1 MREENTMSTP
11 YARGGRSLAAGFLAL
26 SLLVSAVGAAFLLT
40 PGVAL
45 ADDGVAIGDTL
56 ILDGPGGQY
65 GILTVAPAGAP
76 LSVDGEP
83 VDGYYPV
90 SYNGVGGWTAT
101 GLVEVTGGGNGGG
114 GNGGDGGGGGGRD
127 GKTREMGNGGVETV
141 SADPVYSDNGS
152 PVNAAPAVSAEPM
165 TGGTYGPGGA
175 GYSEQ
180 QVLDIIHEAA
190 MNYGQAPDDMVR
202 VARCESGLD
211 PYAVGGGGTYY
222 GLFQFVP
229 STFANTPYGQYE
241 ITDAWANANAAAWMW
256 SEGQKGSWV
265 CQ

>member
-1 MREENTMSTP
+1 MREVITMSTP
-11 YARGGRSLAAGFLAL
+11 YTRGGRSLAAGFLVL
-26 SLLVSAVGAAFLLT
+26 SLLVSAFSAAVLV
-40 PGVAL
+40 PAGVAL
-45 ADDGVAIGDTL
+45 AEDGVALGDTL

-65 GILTVAPAGAP
+65 GIVTVAPAGSVM
-76 LSVDGEP
+76 SVDGEP
-83 VDGYYPV
+83 VEGYYPV
-90 SYNGVGGWTAT
+90 TYDGIGGWTAT
-101 GLVEVTGGGNGGG
+101 GMLEVTGGNGNGGG
-114 GNGGDGGGGGGRD
+114 GNGDGGGGGRN

-152 PVNAAPAVSAEPM
+152 PVNMAPEANAEPV
-165 TGGTYGPGGA
+165 TGGSYGPGGS

-180 QVLDIIHEAA
+180 QVVDIIHEAA
-190 MNYGQAPDDMVR
+190 VNYGQSPDDMLR

-211 PYAVGGGGTYY
+211 PYAVGGGGAYY

-256 SEGQKGSWV
+256 SEGRKGDWV